1 MMIERKI
8 GAAIKYGQKTQTE
21 VAEAIGTSRS
31 NFNQRMKRGSFK
43 VDELEKIA
51 EALGAKFSYSFD
63 FEDGTKI

>member
-1 MMIERKI
+1 MIERKI
-8 GAAIKYGQKTQTE
+8 GAAIEYGQKTQTE

-43 VDELEKIA
+43 VEELEKIA

>member
-1 MMIERKI
+1 MIERKI

-43 VDELEKIA
+43 VEELEKIA
-51 EALGAKFSYSFD
+51 EALGAKFSYCFD